1 MYHKTDKTMIKGYKY
16 RLNPTPEQITQM
28 EKTFGCCR
36 YVYNWALDLKIKTY
50 QGEKRSMSAVD
61 LCKQLTLLKKD
72 ENHLWLNEVSN
83 ECLQQSIRCMD
94 SAFTKFFR
102 EHTGFPKFKSKHH
115 SKPSFKNINS
125 VRIDFDNSRVKL
137 PIVGWV
143 NFYKNRSFEG
153 KIGTVTV
160 SKSITGEYY
169 VSILVED
176 ENPLP
181 EKFPITSTTSVGI
194 DVGLKDFA
202 VLSNGQV
209 FQNPKYLEKSSQR
222 LSCLQR
228 RLSRKKKG
236 SNRYKRAKLAVAICH
251 ERIRNRRSDF
261 LHKVSKKII
270 SENQTIIIEDLNV
283 EGMLK
288 NHCLAKG
295 IASASWSEFFR
306 MLQYKSEW
314 NGVNL
319 IRIGRFDPSSKMC
332 SCGYIYKDLKLSDR
346 TWTCPECGSKNDRD
360 LLAAQNIKK
369 FGLEKQ
375 NLLTQENINKT
386 PVVNREGDVELS
398 AVAGVVKRQIV
409 LV

>member
-1 MYHKTDKTMIKGYKY
+1 
-16 RLNPTPEQITQM
+16 
-28 EKTFGCCR
+28 
-36 YVYNWALDLKIKTY
+36 
-50 QGEKRSMSAVD
+50 
-61 LCKQLTLLKKD
+61 
-72 ENHLWLNEVSN
+72 
-83 ECLQQSIRCMD
+83 MD

-125 VRIDFDNSRVKL
+125 VRIDFDNSRIKL

-143 NFYKNRSFEG
+143 NFYKNRSFDG

-160 SKSITGEYY
+160 SKSTTGKYY

-176 ENPLP
+176 GASLP
-181 EKFPITSTTSVGI
+181 EKFPIISTTSVGV

-209 FQNPKYLEKSSQR
+209 FQNPKYLEKSSKR

-228 RLSRKKKG
+228 RMSRRKKG
-236 SNRYKRAKLAVAICH
+236 SNRYKKAKHDVAVCH
-251 ERIRNRRSDF
+251 ERIRNRRQDF
-261 LHKVSKKII
+261 LHKVSKKIV
-270 SENQTIIIEDLNV
+270 SENQTIVIEDLNV
-283 EGMLK
+283 GGMLK

-295 IASASWSEFFR
+295 ISSAAWSEFFK
-306 MLQYKSEW
+306 MLQYKSDW
-314 NGVNL
+314 RGVNL
-319 IRIGRFDPSSKMC
+319 IRIGRFEPSSKMC
-332 SCGYIYKDLKLSDR
+332 GCGYIHRDLKLSDR
-346 TWTCPECGSKNDRD
+346 VWTCPNCGSKNDRD
-360 LLAAQNIKK
+360 LIAAQNIKK

-398 AVAGVVKRQIV
+398 ALAGTVKRQNV

>member
-1 MYHKTDKTMIKGYKY
+1 MIKSFKY
-16 RLNPTPEQITQM
+16 RLNPSKSQILQI

-36 YVYNWALDLKIKTY
+36 YVYNWALNLKIKTY
-50 QGEKRSMSAVD
+50 QSEKRSLTAID

-83 ECLQQSIRCMD
+83 ECLQLSIRCMD

-115 SKPSFKNINS
+115 NKSSFKNINS
-125 VRIDFDNSRVKL
+125 VRIDFDNSRIKL

-160 SKSITGEYY
+160 SKSTTGKYY

-176 ENPLP
+176 GNPLP
-181 EKFPITSTTSVGI
+181 EKFPIISTTSVGI

-209 FQNPKYLEKSSQR
+209 FQNPKYLEKSSKR

-236 SNRYKRAKLAVAICH
+236 SNRYKRAKLTVAICH

-270 SENQTIIIEDLNV
+270 SENQAVIIEDLSV

-295 IASASWSEFFR
+295 ISSVAWSDFFR

-319 IRIGRFDPSSKMC
+319 IRVGQFEPSSKMC
-332 SCGYIYKDLKLSDR
+332 SCGHIYKDLKLSDR
-346 TWTCPECGSKNDRD
+346 VWICPNCGSKNDRD

-375 NLLTQENINKT
+375 NLLSQENINKT

-398 AVAGVVKRQIV
+398 AVAETVKRQNV

>member
-1 MYHKTDKTMIKGYKY
+1 MIKSFKY
-16 RLNPTPEQITQM
+16 RLNPSKSQILQI

-36 YVYNWALDLKIKTY
+36 YVYNWALNLKIKTY
-50 QGEKRSMSAVD
+50 QSEKRSLTAID

-83 ECLQQSIRCMD
+83 ECLQLSIRCMD

-102 EHTGFPKFKSKHH
+102 EHTRFPKFKSKHH
-115 SKPSFKNINS
+115 NKSSFKNINS
-125 VRIDFDNSRVKL
+125 VRIDFDNSRIKL

-160 SKSITGEYY
+160 SKSTTGKYY

-176 ENPLP
+176 GNPLQ
-181 EKFPITSTTSVGI
+181 EKFPIISTTSVGI

-209 FQNPKYLEKSSQR
+209 FQNPKYLEKSSKR

-236 SNRYKRAKLAVAICH
+236 SNRYKRAKLTVAICH

-270 SENQTIIIEDLNV
+270 SENQTVIIEDLSV

-295 IASASWSEFFR
+295 ISSVAWSDFFR

-319 IRIGRFDPSSKMC
+319 IRVGQFEPSSKMC
-332 SCGYIYKDLKLSDR
+332 SCGHIYKDLKLSDR
-346 TWTCPECGSKNDRD
+346 VWICPNCGSKNDRD

-375 NLLTQENINKT
+375 NLLSQENINKT

-398 AVAGVVKRQIV
+398 AVAETVKRQNV

>member
-1 MYHKTDKTMIKGYKY
+1 MIKSFKY
-16 RLNPTPEQITQM
+16 RLNPSKSQILQI

-36 YVYNWALDLKIKTY
+36 YVYNWALNLKIKTY
-50 QGEKRSMSAVD
+50 QSEKRSLTAID

-83 ECLQQSIRCMD
+83 ECLQLSIRCMD

-115 SKPSFKNINS
+115 NKSSFKNINS
-125 VRIDFDNSRVKL
+125 VRIDFDNSRIKL
-137 PIVGWV
+137 PIVGWA

-160 SKSITGEYY
+160 SKSTTGKYY

-176 ENPLP
+176 GNPLP
-181 EKFPITSTTSVGI
+181 EKFPIISTTSVGI

-209 FQNPKYLEKSSQR
+209 FQNPKYLEKSSKR

-236 SNRYKRAKLAVAICH
+236 SNRYKRAKLTVAICH

-270 SENQTIIIEDLNV
+270 SENQTVIIEDLSV

-295 IASASWSEFFR
+295 ISSVAWSDFFR

-319 IRIGRFDPSSKMC
+319 IRVGQFEPSSKMC
-332 SCGYIYKDLKLSDR
+332 SCGHIYKDLKLSDR
-346 TWTCPECGSKNDRD
+346 VWICPNCGSKNDRD

-375 NLLTQENINKT
+375 NLLSQENINKT

-398 AVAGVVKRQIV
+398 AVAETVKRQNV

>member
-1 MYHKTDKTMIKGYKY
+1 MIKSFKY
-16 RLNPTPEQITQM
+16 RLNPSKSQILQI

-36 YVYNWALDLKIKTY
+36 YVYNWALNLKIKTY
-50 QGEKRSMSAVD
+50 QDEKRSLTAID

-83 ECLQQSIRCMD
+83 ECLQLSIRCMD

-115 SKPSFKNINS
+115 SKSSFKNINS
-125 VRIDFDNSRVKL
+125 VRIDFDNSRIKL

-160 SKSITGEYY
+160 SKSTTGKYY
-169 VSILVED
+169 VSVLVEGG
-176 ENPLP
+176 NPLP
-181 EKFPITSTTSVGI
+181 EKFPIISTTSVGI

-209 FQNPKYLEKSSQR
+209 FQNPKYLEKSSKR

-236 SNRYKRAKLAVAICH
+236 SNRYKRAKLTVAICH
-251 ERIRNRRSDF
+251 ERIINRRSDF

-270 SENQTIIIEDLNV
+270 SENQTVIIEDLNV

-295 IASASWSEFFR
+295 ISSAAWSEFFR
-306 MLQYKSEW
+306 MLQYKSDW
-314 NGVNL
+314 SGVNL
-319 IRIGRFDPSSKMC
+319 IRIGRFEPSSKMC

-346 TWTCPECGSKNDRD
+346 IWICPNCGSKNDRD

-386 PVVNREGDVELS
+386 PVVNRGGDVELP
-398 AVAGVVKRQIV
+398 AVAGAVKRQNV